1 MGVWAIF
8 CGPFAGRGLCLMDLG
23 GGSTEFWS
31 ANRLRLLCCP
41 STRPPCLSGS

>member
-8 CGPFAGRGLCLMDLG
+8 CGAFAGRGLCLMDLG